1 MAGARFVRRLTVGV
15 AIGTARMLVDSTE
28 DDRAGNTAQLV
39 FPHLKQLKQRYRE
52 IARAVDRR
60 CSL

>member
-1 MAGARFVRRLTVGV
+1 
-15 AIGTARMLVDSTE
+15 MLVDSTE